1 MQVLPRRRNPL
12 FSNLVI
18 PFMCDAYNHLFLSI
32 LQDGTIDYNEFVAMM
47 RKGDPV
53 GVGKK
58 GLENSFSIGFRE
70 VLGLYSQRKQVDS

>member
-1 MQVLPRRRNPL
+1 
-12 FSNLVI
+12 
-18 PFMCDAYNHLFLSI
+18 MCDAYNHLFLSI
-32 LQDGTIDYNEFVAMM
+32 FQDGTIDYNEFVAMM

-70 VLGLYSQRKQVDS
+70 ALRL